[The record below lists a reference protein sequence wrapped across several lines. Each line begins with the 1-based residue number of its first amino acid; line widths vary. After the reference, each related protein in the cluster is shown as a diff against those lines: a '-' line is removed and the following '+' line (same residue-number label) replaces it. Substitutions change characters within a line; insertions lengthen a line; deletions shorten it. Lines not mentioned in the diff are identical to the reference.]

1 MKIWQAC
8 RATSAATTFYEPLN
22 IDGIRYSDGGL
33 LYNNPVSLVHAEGS
47 EMFRE
52 DETLLISLGTG
63 IASDKEYNP
72 TLLTI
77 IHQLVDLATRTQSEA
92 DAFIRRE
99 GGRDARANRYFRF
112 NVPGIGDIGLEE
124 ADKLLQ
130 IQLAS
135 VKYLNDAETGM
146 KVTSCS
152 QQLALGELDLPEP
165 LRSDLLPNNPTDLQE
180 RLDRL
185 RS

>member
-8 RATSAATTFYEPLN
+8 RATSAATTFYEPLS

-63 IASDKEYNP
+63 IASDREYNP
-72 TLLTI
+72 NLFTI
-77 IHQLVDLATRTQSEA
+77 THQLVDLATRTQGEA

-99 GGRDARANRYFRF
+99 GGKAARANRYFRF
-112 NVPGIGDIGLEE
+112 NTPGIGDIGLEE

-130 IQLAS
+130 IKLVS
-135 VKYLNDAETGM
+135 EKYLNNSEVGM

-152 QQLALGELDLPEP
+152 QQLALGELELPEP
-165 LRSDLLPNNPTDLQE
+165 LRSESLPNNATDLQE

>member
-8 RATSAATTFYEPLN
+8 WATSAATTFYEPFM

-33 LYNNPVSLVHAEGS
+33 LYNNPVSQVHAEGS
-47 EMFRE
+47 EMFRD

-72 TLLTI
+72 NLSTI
-77 IHQLVDLATRTQSEA
+77 TNQLVSLSTRTQGEA
-92 DAFIRRE
+92 DAFTRRD
-99 GGRDARANRYFRF
+99 GGKAARAKRYFRF
-112 NVPGIGDIGLEE
+112 DVPGIGDIGLKE
-124 ADKLLQ
+124 AEKLLQ
-130 IQLAS
+130 IKLAS
-135 VKYLNDAETGM
+135 EKFLNNPEVGM

-152 QQLALGELDLPEP
+152 QQLALGELLLPET
-165 LRSDLLPNNPTDLQE
+165 LRSDLVPNNATDLQE

-185 RS
+185 RP